1 MAKKQKK
8 WEGGIKGLYKP
19 TRESIEGFVLISL
32 KSNTSRDVCVEG
44 GGGGEGLQS
53 VKGSCVLRR
62 F

>member
-8 WEGGIKGLYKP
+8 WEGGIKQLYKP
-19 TRESIEGFVLISL
+19 TREPIEGFVLICL
-32 KSNTSRDVCVEG
+32 KSNMLQDVYVEG
-44 GGGGEGLQS
+44 GSLQS